1 MLFIGSGDKT
11 DKEEAIKNYKFAV
24 LDMLRHMSLCSTAE
38 FIDSVNRVLKARN
51 DLLKFDIPVEEA
63 MK

>member
-1 MLFIGSGDKT
+1 M

-24 LDMLRHMSLCSTAE
+24 LNMLRHVSLCSTAE
-38 FIDSVNRVLKARN
+38 FIDSVNQVLKARN
-51 DLLKFDIPVEEA
+51 DLLRFDVSVDDA

>member
-1 MLFIGSGDKT
+1 MN
-11 DKEEAIKNYKFAV
+11 KEEAVKNYKFAV
-24 LDMLRHMSLCSTAE
+24 LDMLRHVSLCSTAE

-51 DLLKFDIPVEEA
+51 DLLKYNISVEEA